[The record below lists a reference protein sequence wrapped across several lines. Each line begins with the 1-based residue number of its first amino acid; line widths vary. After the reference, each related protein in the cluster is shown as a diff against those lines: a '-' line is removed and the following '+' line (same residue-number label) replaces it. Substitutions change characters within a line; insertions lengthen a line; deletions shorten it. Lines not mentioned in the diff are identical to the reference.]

1 LLNLDLKEIYDN
13 YLIKKEKDNKELYK
27 KRNPNKY
34 YRASAAGHCFKKHW
48 YSINGYEGKDMDDKS
63 RRLLRLGT
71 IVHED
76 IQKAI
81 ELYQEQQFMYD
92 NLPSK
97 NEEVFSQEY
106 NINFK
111 TEYQIII
118 ESLNVMGSADIVVL
132 DSENTATVLDIK
144 TTHSWKWKM
153 MFGRN
158 KEPKPSRMYEL
169 QLGTYALGILE
180 QEDIKYED
188 ISLYLVYYKKDD
200 SMMKY
205 VDVNPIWMDNAAEYW
220 ATLNETLDMVEDEN
234 DLPRGS
240 FNIPVEDWECRYCQF
255 EPICN

>member
-1 LLNLDLKEIYDN
+1 MLDLNLKEIYND
-13 YLIKKEKDNKELYK
+13 YLTEIELKNKEVYK
-27 KRNPNKY
+27 KKNPNKY

-48 YSINGYEGKDMDDKS
+48 YSINGYEGKEMDDKS
-63 RRLLRLGT
+63 KRLLRLGT

-81 ELYQEQQFMYD
+81 ELYQSN

-97 NEEVFSQEY
+97 DEEVLSQEY

-111 TEYQIII
+111 TEYQIVI

-180 QEDIKYED
+180 QEEIKYDD

-200 SMMKY
+200 SMMKPIN
-205 VDVNPIWMDNAAEYW
+205 VNNVWMDNAAEYW
-220 ATLNETLDMVEDEN
+220 ASLNETLDMVKDES
-234 DLPRGS
+234 DLSRGS